1 MFDLSKIILI
11 MKLTRFTLISR
22 VIGLILVLKS
32 QIIYSQ
38 ITDTNKVDV
47 ETYDFENLESE
58 FNASEIETFGN
69 TRIINGHSVETLK
82 KGVLEF
88 RIEHKFGDIAGDNGG
103 VQTFYGL
110 HNSTDIRFAF
120 EYGITDKFMI
130 GLGRSKGTAGLADFG
145 SPYKSLL
152 DGFVKYRLLHQKE
165 NTSPISLAFLATSS
179 YTYMKQSSDPSN
191 VASFPKQ
198 LNRFA
203 YVSQIN
209 IARKFGKKISL
220 AIIPTYVYRNFV
232 SDYDINGMFS
242 LGSAVRYSISDKI
255 GVIVEY
261 YQNFHSGDVRTT
273 NKNSLGVA
281 VEWNTFGHV
290 FTVNL
295 TNSVG
300 FGETQFIPYTF
311 QDWYKGQFR
320 LGFCISRKY
329 RKD

>member
-1 MFDLSKIILI
+1 MNLTKFSLI
-11 MKLTRFTLISR
+11 NVSTA
-22 VIGLILVLKS
+22 LILSFSS
-32 QIIYSQ
+32 QISFSQ
-38 ITDTNKVDV
+38 NSDSVNVSLEVD
-47 ETYDFENLESE
+47 DFEDLESE
-58 FNASEIETFGN
+58 FNETVIETFGN

-103 VQTFYGL
+103 VQTFFGL
-110 HNSTDIRFAF
+110 DNSTDIRFAF
-120 EYGITDKFMI
+120 EYGITDKFTI

-152 DGFVKYRLLHQKE
+152 DGFLKYRLLHQKE
-165 NTSPISLAFLATSS
+165 NGSPISLSLLGTTT
-179 YTYMKQSSDPSN
+179 YTYMKQSTDITN
-191 VASFPKQ
+191 VSSFPKQ

-203 YVSQIN
+203 YSSQVN
-209 IARKFGKKISL
+209 IARKFGKKVSL

-232 SDYDINGMFS
+232 SENDVNGLFS
-242 LGSAVRYSISDKI
+242 LGSAIRYSINDRL

-273 NKNSLGVA
+273 NKNSLGIA

-311 QDWYKGQFR
+311 QDWSKGQFR

-329 RKD
+329 RKE